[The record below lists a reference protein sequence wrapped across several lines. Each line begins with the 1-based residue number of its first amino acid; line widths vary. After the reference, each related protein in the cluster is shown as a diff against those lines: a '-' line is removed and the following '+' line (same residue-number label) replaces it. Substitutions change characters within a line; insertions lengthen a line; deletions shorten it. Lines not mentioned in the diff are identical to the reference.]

1 MAINIPVNNGSTKSD
16 LKLLVGNTVTL
27 ATEKGRLW
35 HRQQWNFLIL
45 CWNPFIILTMF
56 SNIIKDQLCNF
67 FNNGHIV
74 VPSGEGT
81 SHLMHRNNKMI
92 PTTTFLAALLN
103 SGVELIRV
111 INFPPLPR
119 DLLLCNATQVGY
131 PPN

>member
-35 HRQQWNFLIL
+35 HRQQRNFLIL

-56 SNIIKDQLCNF
+56 SNIIKDQLCDF

-81 SHLMHRNNKMI
+81 SHLIHRNNKTI
-92 PTTTFLAALLN
+92 PTPTFLAALLN